1 MTSLSNNNGKGY
13 CAMQTKIKVRG
24 FHLDVY
30 QHVNNA
36 RYLEFLEEA
45 RWDGLEN
52 SESFQWLTAHNIA
65 FVVVN
70 ININYRRPAVLG
82 DVLTVT
88 SQVQQINGKSGVLS
102 QVVTLDP
109 EGQVV
114 ADALMTF
121 VCIDLKRQK
130 ALALEGELREKLE
143 LMIAQAINIKNGLAK
158 TVKDKS
164 LPDKIADRM
173 SVSAH
178 PAQIPESVFYF
189 NPVFCFIAAITPP
202 LSAR

>member
-1 MTSLSNNNGKGY
+1 
-13 CAMQTKIKVRG
+13 MQTQIKVRG

-52 SESFQWLTAHNIA
+52 NENFQWMTANNIA

-82 DVLTVT
+82 DRLTVT
-88 SQVQQINGKSGVLS
+88 SHIKQINGRSGVLS

-109 EGQVV
+109 EGEVV
-114 ADALMTF
+114 ADALVTF
-121 VCIDLKRQK
+121 VCIDLKTQK
-130 ALALEGELREKLE
+130 ALSLEGELRTKLE
-143 LMIAQAINIKNGLAK
+143 EMI
-158 TVKDKS
+158 
-164 LPDKIADRM
+164 REEM
-173 SVSAH
+173 
-178 PAQIPESVFYF
+178 
-189 NPVFCFIAAITPP
+189 
-202 LSAR
+202 

>member
-1 MTSLSNNNGKGY
+1 
-13 CAMQTKIKVRG
+13 MQTQIKVRG
-24 FHLDVY
+24 YHLDVY

-52 SESFQWLTAHNIA
+52 SAGFQWMSAHHIA

-88 SQVQQINGKSGVLS
+88 SKVEQLNGKSGVLS
-102 QVVTLDP
+102 QVVMLNP

-114 ADALMTF
+114 ADALITF
-121 VCIDLKRQK
+121 VCIDLKTQK
-130 ALALEGELREKLE
+130 ALPLEGELREHLE
-143 LMIAQAINIKNGLAK
+143 AM
-158 TVKDKS
+158 V
-164 LPDKIADRM
+164 
-173 SVSAH
+173 
-178 PAQIPESVFYF
+178 E
-189 NPVFCFIAAITPP
+189 
-202 LSAR
+202 